1 MHTRTRQL
9 TVATNPV
16 TRLMLVAL
24 LAGAA
29 FLAVSRESKACSY
42 AAHGSPSDERRKAK
56 YVFAGEVVAVHPV
69 KDDKVYEFKVDT
81 VWKGPLYETAY
92 ISGYEDADA
101 KSLCPAGYKPY
112 AVGLKYLVYDSY
124 HRFSRT
130 RLMIYASEDLAEL
143 GEGRRP
149 EPGLT
154 APVPFAITQA
164 RMTQQEVVT
173 ETPTID
179 RLIGFLV
186 WTLASVLVVAILG
199 LLIWTRIGRRR

>member
-1 MHTRTRQL
+1 MYSRTRRQS
-9 TVATNPV
+9 VAANLV
-16 TRLMLVAL
+16 TRLILVAL

-42 AAHGSPSDERRKAK
+42 APPGSPSDERRKAK

-69 KDDKVYEFKVDT
+69 ENDKIYEFKVDT
-81 VWKGPLYETAY
+81 VWKGPLHETAY
-92 ISGYEDADA
+92 IRGHEEADT

-124 HRFSRT
+124 HKFSRT
-130 RLMIYASEDLAEL
+130 RLLIYASEDLAEL

-154 APVPFAITQA
+154 APIPLAVTQA
-164 RMTQQEVVT
+164 RMAREEILT

-179 RLIGFLV
+179 RLIVFLV
-186 WTLASVLVVAILG
+186 WTLASVSVVTIAG
-199 LLIWTRIGRRR
+199 LLIWTRNGRRR

>member
-1 MHTRTRQL
+1 MDSRTRQL
-9 TVATNPV
+9 TVATKLV

-29 FLAVSRESKACSY
+29 FLAVSRETKACSY
-42 AAHGSPSDERRKAK
+42 APPGPPSDERRKAR

-69 KDDKVYEFKVDT
+69 ENDKIYEFKVDT
-81 VWKGPLYETAY
+81 VWKGPLHETAY

-124 HRFSRT
+124 HKFSRT
-130 RLMIYASEDLAEL
+130 RLLIYASEDLAEL

-164 RMTQQEVVT
+164 RMAQQEIVT

-179 RLIGFLV
+179 RMIGFLV
-186 WTLASVLVVAILG
+186 WTLASVSVVAVSGILV
-199 LLIWTRIGRRR
+199 WTRSRRRR